1 MQTETPT
8 RQPNLLPQ
16 LAHTRNPGMALD
28 LDWVANVQV
37 NTSAVER
44 RTGSLGGRRSVKKEF
59 QADHA
64 LGRRH
69 GRPGQAALRQGP
81 PAGAA

>member
-44 RTGSLGGRRSVKKEF
+44 RTSSLGGRRSVKKEF
-59 QADHA
+59 QAAWLLKAISLID
-64 LGRRH
+64 LTKIGRASCRD
-69 GRPGQAALRQGP
+69 RV
-81 PAGAA
+81 